1 VNQGASIRAATASKS
16 GSERKPLSFRGELP
30 PSRDESDRSVARRNA
45 PALAV
50 SWSQSFAIK
59 DSSVGRQSPFNL
71 AAQFRCH
78 GQLVPRSPDELHL
91 HPALVRL
98 NLIHSVVELSKAIRL
113 KNRCHSEP
121 IRITTHGTIIAGFSD
136 WHEALSDGRPLVD
149 CIEYPLS
156 DEEALESILVNHQP
170 RRTWNRFNR
179 VRVALELE
187 PYFQKKALTNQVA
200 GGKYKGSAILPKAEH
215 TEVREEIA
223 VLAGVSARTVSNVKT
238 ILENAAPG
246 IKDALQTGTLTINR
260 ALQWCSLPQWKQ
272 IEQFT
277 HYLVERTHNK
287 AIQHSLAQ
295 VEVGAMGRNVGAIL
309 DALQQKEAR
318 EPGSVLVE
326 IGKRQHTVIL
336 LGQDVLSCPT
346 CVTELANA

>member
-1 VNQGASIRAATASKS
+1 MEQVQPGQGRAGIGAVFSKKSPYQS
-16 GSERKPLSFRGELP
+16 GC
-30 PSRDESDRSVARRNA
+30 RRQVQGFGN
-45 PALAV
+45 
-50 SWSQSFAIK
+50 FA
-59 DSSVGRQSPFNL
+59 
-71 AAQFRCH
+71 
-78 GQLVPRSPDELHL
+78 E
-91 HPALVRL
+91 
-98 NLIHSVVELSKAIRL
+98 
-113 KNRCHSEP
+113 
-121 IRITTHGTIIAGFSD
+121 
-136 WHEALSDGRPLVD
+136 
-149 CIEYPLS
+149 
-156 DEEALESILVNHQP
+156 
-170 RRTWNRFNR
+170 
-179 VRVALELE
+179 
-187 PYFQKKALTNQVA
+187 
-200 GGKYKGSAILPKAEH
+200 AEH